1 MLKLLALLAF
11 CGLAVPVLSVGGRS
25 GGRRLGGWNP
35 ANTNDDGVVAAA
47 QYAFEQ
53 LQRRDNGMFALKMAG
68 IVSAEQQIVAG
79 IKYRVTLAVHT
90 TNCCAGPEVDLSTCL
105 DPHAAVRHAGVP
117 QSLGPRRR
125 HARARLAAVL
135 SQDGPRARVGVNNN

>member
-79 IKYRVTLAVHT
+79 IKNRVTLAVHT
-90 TNCCAGPEVDLSTCL
+90 TNCRVGAEVDLSTCASTHTQQCVMQVFHRAWGP
-105 DPHAAVRHAGVP
+105 DAGMRE
-117 QSLGPRRR
+117 QGSQQCS
-125 HARARLAAVL
+125 AKTALAPGSA
-135 SQDGPRARVGVNNN
+135 